1 MNDKSLELSN
11 FGQRFTR
18 RTGTLQLMDDLGAA
32 MSGDVRVHML
42 GGGNPAA
49 IPAMEEVYRAEL
61 GRIALDADE
70 FTRMAGNYAPPEGDI
85 RFRSAVADLLS
96 NQYGWP
102 LTHRNIGLT
111 NGSQSAFFLLFNLL
125 AGDSEAGERK
135 ILLPMTPEYIGYA
148 DLGIAS
154 DFFVSARP
162 AIEEQEGPFFKYH
175 VDFEQ
180 LALGPDIAAICVSR
194 PTNPTGNVLT
204 DGEIERLDRLA
215 RARGVPLIIDC
226 AYGLPFPAVQ
236 YVQASPLWNDN
247 VVLCFSLSKTGLPG
261 LRTGIVVAREEIIDS
276 LGAMT
281 AVASLAPNNA
291 GAVLTHRL
299 VRSGEILNLS
309 REIIRP
315 FYQQRMAEAV
325 QCLDESCSGVPYR
338 VHQPEGAFFL
348 WLWFEG
354 CPISSETLYR
364 RLKAR
369 GVIVLSGHHFFPGLA
384 EDWGHRH
391 ECLRINYAQP
401 RESVRTGIR
410 LIGEEVRRAYAL
422 AA

>member
-1 MNDKSLELSN
+1 MNDKSLKLSR

-18 RTGTLQLMDDLGAA
+18 TTGTLELMADLGAA
-32 MSGDVRVHML
+32 MSGDMQVHML

-49 IPAMEEVYRAEL
+49 IPVMDEVYRGEL
-61 GRIALDADE
+61 ERIARDAAE
-70 FTRMAGNYAPPEGDI
+70 FTRMAGNYAPPEGDV
-85 RFRSAVADLLS
+85 RFRNAVADLLRAE
-96 NQYGWP
+96 YGWP
-102 LTHRNIGLT
+102 LTHRNVAIT
-111 NGSQSAFFLLFNLL
+111 NGSQTAFFLLFNLL
-125 AGDSEAGERK
+125 AGDTETGRRR
-135 ILLPMTPEYIGYA
+135 ILLPMTPEYVGYA
-148 DLGIAS
+148 DLGISA

-162 AIEEQEGPFFKYH
+162 TIEYQQASFFKYH
-175 VDFEQ
+175 VDFDR
-180 LALGPDIAAICVSR
+180 LALNTDVAGICISR

-215 RARGVPLIIDC
+215 RESGVPLIIDC

-236 YVQASPLWNDN
+236 FVEASPLWNDN
-247 VVLCFSLSKTGLPG
+247 IVLCFSLSKTGLPG
-261 LRTGIVVAREEIIDS
+261 LRTGIVVAREEIVDS

-291 GAVLTHRL
+291 GAVLTHGL
-299 VRSGEILNLS
+299 LRSGRMMRLS
-309 REIIRP
+309 RTVIRP
-315 FYQQRMAEAV
+315 FYEQRMTDAV
-325 QCLDESCSGVPYR
+325 QWLDEALAGIPYR
-338 VHQPEGAFFL
+338 VHRPEGAFFL

-354 CPISSETLYR
+354 LPLRSEELYR

-369 GVIVLSGHHFFPGLA
+369 GVLVLSGHHFFPGLE

-401 RESVRTGIR
+401 PASVRAGIGV
-410 LIGEEVRRAYAL
+410 IGEEVRRAYAL